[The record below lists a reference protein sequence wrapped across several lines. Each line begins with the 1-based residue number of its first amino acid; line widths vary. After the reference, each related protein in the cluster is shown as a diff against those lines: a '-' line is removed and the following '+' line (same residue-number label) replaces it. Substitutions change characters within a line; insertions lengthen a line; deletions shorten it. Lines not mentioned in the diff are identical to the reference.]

1 MVTGIRDK
9 QSLNMDNIK
18 IFILQRLLPHYRTGF
33 FRKFIQKRPCSEIIY
48 GQPFK
53 TESLKNSTEISGDK
67 FIFRKNFYFGN
78 SGKIFISDIYTDLFK
93 SRPDVVISVFNVG
106 NLNIY
111 ILFLLRYF
119 LKYKIILWSF
129 GYDPVK
135 GFNPEKNFADKL
147 RLKLSEKADA
157 VLFYWEKGK
166 KEIESFT
173 KNSGHFFVAPNTLDT
188 DRQFSLKY
196 KFDETGIE
204 NLKKELKVNE
214 KFHFIYTGRLLKDK
228 QVDLLLKAFKKLE
241 EINPDCRLSIIGNG
255 SEYNYLKKL
264 SEDLKAVNI
273 YFLGEILDEET
284 AGKWIYISDAYVM
297 PGRLGLSV
305 VHSFCF
311 GTPVISQ
318 KKNSHYHGEGIGYIK
333 EGVNGFLASD
343 GNVNEITEIMNRIIS
358 DKELSEKLKHNAFET
373 AKNDCSVDKMLDG
386 FDSAINYVMKN

>member
-1 MVTGIRDK
+1 
-9 QSLNMDNIK
+9 
-18 IFILQRLLPHYRTGF
+18 
-33 FRKFIQKRPCSEIIY
+33 
-48 GQPFK
+48 
-53 TESLKNSTEISGDK
+53 
-67 FIFRKNFYFGN
+67 
-78 SGKIFISDIYTDLFK
+78 
-93 SRPDVVISVFNVG
+93 
-106 NLNIY
+106 
-111 ILFLLRYF
+111 
-119 LKYKIILWSF
+119 
-129 GYDPVK
+129 VK